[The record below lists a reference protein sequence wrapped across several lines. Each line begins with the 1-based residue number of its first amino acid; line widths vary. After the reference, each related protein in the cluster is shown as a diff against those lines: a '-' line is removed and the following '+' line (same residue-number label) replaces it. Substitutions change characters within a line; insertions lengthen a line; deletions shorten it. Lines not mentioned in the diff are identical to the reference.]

1 MNKATID
8 DFDEVWEYF
17 HSNKEWFP
25 HVRKFHI
32 RNRLDWGQVILKDGV
47 LITQQQY
54 KRTGKIGKNST
65 VVTQKGDY
73 IIHQI
78 IAKNKRNGS
87 ASKVLKE
94 YFDWVDSDVWLT
106 VRKHNEPANKF
117 YEKIGMKQAG
127 TITWSKGTME
137 GIVWKKT
144 KKLLDK

>member
-1 MNKATID
+1 MNKATLD

-54 KRTGKIGKNST
+54 KRTGKIGHNTDVITK
-65 VVTQKGDY
+65 KGDY

-78 IAKNKRNGS
+78 IAKSKGDGS

-94 YFDWVDSDVWLT
+94 YFDYVNTNVYLT
-106 VRKHNEPANKF
+106 VRDENIPANKF
-117 YEKIGMKQAG
+117 YKKVGMKKEG
-127 TITWSKGTME
+127 YINWSNGNMKGT
-137 GIVWKKT
+137 VWLKVKN
-144 KKLLDK
+144 